1 MQQIIYFI
9 SKNSTKLL
17 FLLLLVVSIYLTI
30 QTHSYHLSQAV
41 NSANVVSGSI
51 YEKTNSVTEYLHLKT
66 ENDRLAEENA
76 KMKQILYNSQL
87 IVDSTFAVNP
97 EIRIAQDY
105 KLFNAKII
113 HNTYFKKNNYLT
125 IKGGKVNGVKKDM
138 GVINAKGVVGIVEN
152 VSKHYATVQSILNTK
167 TKIGAK
173 IGKTNHF
180 GTITW
185 DGKNAGIVQLT
196 DIPKLASLRK
206 GDSIVTGGIS
216 TIFPENVP
224 VGVVDKV
231 FTSKKSNF
239 YTINV
244 RLFNDM
250 TNISSV
256 YLIEQV
262 HLKEILQLE
271 EDTLKNE

>member
-9 SKNSTKLL
+9 TKNSTKLL
-17 FLLLLVVSIYLTI
+17 FLLLLVVSLYLTV
-30 QTHSYHLSQAV
+30 QSHSYHQSQV
-41 NSANVVSGSI
+41 LHSANVVSGTI
-51 YEKTNSVTEYLHLKT
+51 YEKTNSITEYLHLKE
-66 ENDRLAEENA
+66 ENERLAEENV

-97 EIRIAQDY
+97 EMRIAQDY
-105 KLFNAKII
+105 KMFKAKII
-113 HNTYFKKNNYLT
+113 KNSFFKKENYLT
-125 IKGGKVNGVKKDM
+125 IKGGKLNGIKKDM
-138 GVINAKGVVGIVEN
+138 GVINAKGVIGIVEN
-152 VSKHYATVQSILNTK
+152 VSKNYATVQSILNRH

-173 IGKTNHF
+173 VSNTNHF

-185 DGKNAGIVQLT
+185 DGKNTGFVQLT
-196 DIPKLASLRK
+196 DIPKLAALRK

-216 TIFPENVP
+216 TIFPENIP

-231 FTSKKSNF
+231 FTSKNSNF

-256 YLIEQV
+256 YLIEHV
-262 HLKEILQLE
+262 HIKEISQLE
-271 EDTLKNE
+271 EETVSDE